1 MFLIKVD
8 VFFIC
13 MYVTTKCKPHL
24 KGASCETD
32 PSLPCE
38 CTNPFDPSSE
48 HFFLGNA
55 DVNCKRAKVCYVK
68 NQSGC
73 TDTTQS
79 RGGGRCQSKEACVLR
94 TTPTPSTV
102 STPGSTKTLVTTVV
116 STSAK
121 TVDGNAGGVSPKGVS
136 EATSAAPMV
145 EPGTTSV
152 APKGAPVS
160 TSVVPETT
168 SAAPHHVV
176 FCECVVAA
184 AERDPCL
191 SKCEVDCNADCNDL
205 TEEDGKCYS
214 ELATQ
219 EELLLECEDV
229 KPTCPP
235 AEAPGGDKICL
246 CASDCIGDKTGEC
259 EVNCEADCNDIAK
272 KEGKCYSNFA
282 CLPGLL
288 FEEDC

>member
-1 MFLIKVD
+1 MSLVKVAVFLL
-8 VFFIC
+8 C
-13 MYVTTKCKPHL
+13 LYTTTKCKPHL

-32 PSLPCE
+32 LTLPCE
-38 CTNPFDPSSE
+38 CTNPFDASSE
-48 HFFLGNA
+48 HYFLGNS

-94 TTPTPSTV
+94 ANPATTVAKPQTTEIPVSTV
-102 STPGSTKTLVTTVV
+102 KITSASTLGDVNPKVGSE
-116 STSAK
+116 STSATT
-121 TVDGNAGGVSPKGVS
+121 TVD
-136 EATSAAPMV
+136 
-145 EPGTTSV
+145 PGTTSV
-152 APKGAPVS
+152 APKVAPVS
-160 TSVVPETT
+160 TSVVPEIT
-168 SAAPHHVV
+168 SAAPPVV
-176 FCECVVAA
+176 FCECVVAS

-191 SKCEVDCNADCNDL
+191 SKCEVNCNADCNDL
-205 TEEDGKCYS
+205 AEEDGKCYS
-214 ELATQ
+214 ELATK
-219 EELLLECEDV
+219 EELLLECVDV

-246 CASDCIGDKTGEC
+246 CASDCVGDKTGEC